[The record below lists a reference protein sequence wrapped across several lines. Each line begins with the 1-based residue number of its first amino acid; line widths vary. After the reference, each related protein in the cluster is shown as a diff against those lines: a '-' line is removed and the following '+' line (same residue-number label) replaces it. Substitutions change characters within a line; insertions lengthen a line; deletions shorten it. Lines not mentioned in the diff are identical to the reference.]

1 MSSPVNIHD
10 AKTHFSRLVDAAA
23 SGETVLIAKAG
34 HTVAKLTRADAAD
47 HPARTGFLAGHGRI
61 PDDFNE
67 MGRDAVAELFEGI
80 R

>member
-10 AKTHFSRLVDAAA
+10 AKTQFSRLVDAAA

-34 HTVAKLTRADAAD
+34 RTVAKLTRADAPQ
-47 HPARTGFLAGHGRI
+47 HPPRTGFLVGRGRV

-67 MGRDAVAELFEGI
+67 FGRDAVADLFEGS